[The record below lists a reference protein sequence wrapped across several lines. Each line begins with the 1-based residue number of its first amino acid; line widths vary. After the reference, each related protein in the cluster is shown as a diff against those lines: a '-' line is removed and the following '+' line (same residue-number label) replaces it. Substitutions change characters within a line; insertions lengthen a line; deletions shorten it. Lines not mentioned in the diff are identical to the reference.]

1 MRPNRGNRFIPL
13 VISLIIIALLIA
25 AVVSIGRAIFNIG
38 PSNDQTQT
46 DTATAALLNTDDS
59 RSVEMVVRGP
69 IVAQENFQSYDIKV
83 SPTERS
89 MNVYQGYLDTL
100 TKNKT
105 LDNNHDAYVQFV
117 YALDKANM
125 TKIRGD
131 ASNNDVRGICASGY
145 VYEFS
150 VQNEGDA
157 VQTLWT
163 STCSGSKGTLR
174 ANKDQLGNLFM
185 NQIPGSADLVPFQS
199 SSPFQL

>member
-1 MRPNRGNRFIPL
+1 MRPNRGNRFLPL
-13 VISLIIIALLIA
+13 LISLIIIAVAIA
-25 AVVSIGRAIFNIG
+25 AVVSIGRAIFNVG
-38 PSNDQTQT
+38 PSNDVAQT
-46 DTATAALLNTDDS
+46 DVATKALLNTDSS

-69 IVAQENFQSYDIKV
+69 IVANEEFQSYSIKV
-83 SPTERS
+83 SPSERT
-89 MNVYQGYLDTL
+89 MNVYRGYLDTL
-100 TKNKT
+100 TKDKT

-131 ASNNDVRGICASGY
+131 ETDDDIRGICATGY

-150 VQNEGDA
+150 VQNEGEA

-174 ANKDQLGNLFM
+174 ANKDQLSNLFL
-185 NQIPGSADLVPFQS
+185 NQIPGSEDMVPFHTS
-199 SSPFQL
+199 SLQL